1 MQEQQ
6 FENFGA
12 CREVKFHRARS
23 LKRSPFGQ
31 VLPATSAPGQS
42 RHFGRRQTTSGLPP
56 EADIVTA
63 GRYVSKVPIVLQKS
77 FCGRGLKFSE
87 P

>member
-31 VLPATSAPGQS
+31 VLPATSAPGPGCVKSPSFKLRVEYLSQ
-42 RHFGRRQTTSGLPP
+42 FRR
-56 EADIVTA
+56 
-63 GRYVSKVPIVLQKS
+63 
-77 FCGRGLKFSE
+77 CGNRLHWQLLSE
-87 P
+87 DDN